1 MVLRLG
7 LPSSIAAG
15 CKACCGQGDM
25 REVRSEGEGKEWVRS
40 RARSGQGAE
49 QVVKGGNL
57 IQLDYQTTVHE
68 RRVYMLYSRMRNKS
82 MKWES
87 TEEGEAE
94 EQETGN
100 MWNNKQIQRPGRM
113 EVL

>member
-15 CKACCGQGDM
+15 CEACCGQGNAG
-25 REVRSEGEGKEWVRS
+25 EVGSKGEGEEQV
-40 RARSGQGAE
+40 RSGQGAE
-49 QVVKGGNL
+49 RVVKGGNL
-57 IQLDYQTTVHE
+57 IQLDYQTAVHE
-68 RRVYMLYSRMRNKS
+68 RRAYMLYSRTRNKL

-87 TEEGEAE
+87 TEEGGTE

-100 MWNNKQIQRPGRM
+100 MWNDKQIQRQGRM

>member
-1 MVLRLG
+1 LLLDAKPAVDKVMWGRLG
-7 LPSSIAAG
+7 A
-15 CKACCGQGDM
+15 
-25 REVRSEGEGKEWVRS
+25 RT
-40 RARSGQGAE
+40 RARSRQGAE

-57 IQLDYQTTVHE
+57 IQLNYQTAVHE
-68 RRVYMLYSRMRNKS
+68 RRAYMLYSRTRNKL

-87 TEEGEAE
+87 TEGGETE

-100 MWNNKQIQRPGRM
+100 MWNDKQIQRQGHM